1 MAENIID
8 GVEYESEPHPG
19 YEIDGKPVYYA
30 KNVPDLLRG
39 NVTLSPMRQWY
50 ADRLDE
56 MPHMERA
63 ARGRL
68 AWNLWVNATVDRWLT
83 QAVHNAKTHVCL
95 LPVDINLIDFTEG
108 LEASEEGRFEITVG
122 NFDGFVFPCTTS
134 FKNGAFLGG
143 AWFGGVAF
151 SGDAW
156 FDGVIFSDDAWFSEA
171 TFSGE
176 VRFTRSTF
184 LGDTWLEG
192 IIFSDEARFSRAT
205 FSGVA
210 SFDRTIFSRESS
222 FGGATFADEVW
233 FSQAI
238 FSGTTWFGGAIFSNA
253 VSFIDVVFSDGVWFD
268 GAKFKSAASYHR
280 AVFLDGARWYDAEF
294 AKTVRWNDVSFWAAA
309 TFENSRFN
317 AAVDLDGAS
326 FGQTV
331 KPPRPEA
338 YGDWPDTVKQ
348 AFDNVPLVTANSRT
362 IPNFKGANFL
372 VAPNLGYTKVAVPE
386 HKYLAWYE
394 HFFAEDGL
402 KARPIAVS
410 DKDAASKMRRLQELA
425 KAGHH
430 SYAERQFFRAELLCR
445 RGHETKSWRE
455 IQLIWG
461 FEAFSECGSAIVRP
475 LLWWGGGVCVF
486 FAIYGRIAGVLDTQ
500 ISWDEAIHLFNYTFS
515 NGTPLLGVIKT
526 GDSGA
531 IHALFGGKLPPLV
544 ALLGGVHNLLSTAF
558 IFFALLGVRNYFK
571 VS

>member
-1 MAENIID
+1 MAENIFG

-39 NVTLSPMRQWY
+39 DLTLTGAEQARIPELQALFEDHPLKLAERG
-50 ADRLDE
+50 ADD
-56 MPHMERA
+56 
-63 ARGRL
+63 
-68 AWNLWVNATVDRWLT
+68 WNLWVKATADRWLA
-83 QAVHNAKTHVCL
+83 QEVHNGMPHVRLRPTEGNQFADDDFYAK
-95 LPVDINLIDFTEG
+95 NGIDFTEG
-108 LEASEEGRFEITVG
+108 LEANEEGRFDISVDT
-122 NFDGFVFPCTTS
+122 FDGFIFPCVIS
-134 FKNGAFLGG
+134 FKKATFSGDAGFDGATFSGDAGFDG
-143 AWFGGVAF
+143 ATF

-156 FDGVIFSDDAWFSEA
+156 FREA
-171 TFSGE
+171 TFSGTAG
-176 VRFTRSTF
+176 FD
-184 LGDTWLEG
+184 G
-192 IIFSDEARFSRAT
+192 AT
-205 FSGVA
+205 FSGDA
-210 SFDRTIFSRESS
+210 
-222 FGGATFADEVW
+222 G
-233 FSQAI
+233 
-238 FSGTTWFGGAIFSNA
+238 
-253 VSFIDVVFSDGVWFD
+253 FD
-268 GAKFKSAASYHR
+268 GAKFRSTLSYHR
-280 AVFLDGARWYDAEF
+280 AAFFGGARWYDAEF
-294 AKTVRWNDVSFWAAA
+294 AKTVQWNDASFWAGA
-309 TFENSRFN
+309 TFENSQFN

-326 FGQTV
+326 FGQKV
-331 KPPRPEA
+331 KPPRPEEYA
-338 YGDWPDTVKQ
+338 GWPDAVKQ
-348 AFDNVPLVTANSRT
+348 AYDDAPLVSANSRT

-394 HFFAEDGL
+394 HLFAKDGL
-402 KARPIAVS
+402 KARPIAIG
-410 DKDAASKMRRLQELA
+410 DEDAASKLRRLQELA

-445 RGHETKSWRE
+445 RGHEAKSWRE

-475 LLWWGGGVCVF
+475 LLWWGAVF
-486 FAIYGRIAGVLDTQ
+486 AFFLAIYGRIAGVLDTQ

-515 NGTPLLGVIKT
+515 NGTPLLGVIKA